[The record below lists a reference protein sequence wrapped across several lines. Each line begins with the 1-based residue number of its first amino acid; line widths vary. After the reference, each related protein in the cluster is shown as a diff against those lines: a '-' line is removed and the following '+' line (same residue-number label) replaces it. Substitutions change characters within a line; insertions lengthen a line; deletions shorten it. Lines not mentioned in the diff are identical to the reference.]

1 MKYFWKALVAGGVLV
16 VIFMLQRQFAGSD
29 FVQDIAMRGGYFG
42 VFAFA
47 FLNSF
52 NVIVPIIAPTLVPTW
67 VVAGLSFLPIIVVM
81 TLAVS
86 IVDIGFYLVGRFSR
100 GYFAQKVEGNQTYKR
115 LKILQE
121 KNFLL
126 PLLICGLWIIF
137 APLPNEFVTIPLGL
151 LGYRL
156 LYVGSIIV
164 VGNFVFNLLVG
175 GQALHILS

>member
-1 MKYFWKALVAGGVLV
+1 MKYFWRAFFACAVLL
-16 VIFMLQRQFAGSD
+16 VIFFLQRQFSGSD

-52 NVIVPIIAPTLVPTW
+52 NVIVPIVAPTLVPTW
-67 VVAGLSFLPIIVVM
+67 VVAGLDFLPVIIVM
-81 TLAVS
+81 TAAVS
-86 IVDIGFYLVGRFSR
+86 VVDIGFYLLGRFSH
-100 GYFAQKVEGNQTYKR
+100 GYLVQKMESHNAYKR
-115 LKILQE
+115 LKRLQE
-121 KNFLL
+121 KHFLL

-137 APLPNEFVTIPLGL
+137 APLPNEFVTIPIGF
-151 LGYRL
+151 LGYRFL
-156 LYVGSIIV
+156 SVGSIII